1 MFYVR
6 ILTAFD
12 AHIHV
17 VDGIM
22 MYDCKELGNNASN
35 LPEGSSESVP
45 PQSMETQN
53 DNNKHMFGSLLMFGD
68 DHNTATLDFTSS
80 DNTDDQC
87 SCSYDNT
94 YDATTAAAASFHFY
108 PTSSVVTASNR
119 ERKRMQSINSAF
131 EQLRAHVPTFPF
143 EKRLSKIDTLRLAI
157 SYIQLLQ
164 EALRS
169 DQELTEFMTCSLRQ
183 ARCSVT
189 GAGDVIWNTSG
200 ELYGALSSPFYVS
213 FERYFEYSFPKLYVF
228 YIHVQCQLND
238 GHTYVQ

>member
-22 MYDCKELGNNASN
+22 MYDCKELSNNASN

-94 YDATTAAAASFHFY
+94 SYDVTTTAATSFHFY

-200 ELYGALSSPFYVS
+200 ELYGALSSPFYVCHS
-213 FERYFEYSFPKLYVF
+213 SV
-228 YIHVQCQLND
+228 VLNIAF
-238 GHTYVQ
+238 